1 MTHNGWTNR
10 ETWLMA
16 AWLANDEAAYSDTQ
30 AMADEARTRSAD
42 EDRVLAELTDKIR
55 GYAMM
60 YLFDGGDLIAD
71 LVDAALCHVNWREIA
86 EGVLKD

>member
-1 MTHNGWTNR
+1 MAYNGWTNR

-16 AWLANDEAAYSDTQ
+16 AWLANDEAAYNDTR

-42 EDRVLAELTDKIR
+42 DDRVLAELIDQIR
-55 GYAMM
+55 GYTM
-60 YLFDGGDLIAD
+60 YLVDSVDLIAD

-86 EGVLKD
+86 EGVLED

>member
-16 AWLANDEAAYSDTQ
+16 AWLANDEVAYNDTR
-30 AMADEARTRSAD
+30 AMADEARRHAD
-42 EDRVLAELTDKIR
+42 GDRILAALTDKIR

-60 YLFDGGDLIAD
+60 YLFDSDDLIAD

-86 EGVLKD
+86 EGVLED